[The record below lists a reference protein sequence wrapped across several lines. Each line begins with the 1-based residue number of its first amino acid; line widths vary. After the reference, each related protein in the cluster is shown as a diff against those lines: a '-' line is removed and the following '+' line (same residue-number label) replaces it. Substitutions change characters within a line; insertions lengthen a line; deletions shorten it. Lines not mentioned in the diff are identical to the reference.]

1 MGFLSKLFGTDG
13 AYKESV
19 KDLEKSKDLEM
30 NYYHNQANMDQLAR
44 SENQAALAEARELL
58 TQNNKRATASA
69 AVTGATPE
77 SVALE
82 KQNATEA
89 LADITTGIAKNASA
103 TKDAAMQNYLSANRD
118 YTTAINNVKLKQSE
132 AETSALGGLLSS
144 GINAATTLI
153 TGGIGGAK

>member
-89 LADITTGIAKNASA
+89 LADITTGIAKNASV

-132 AETSALGGLLSS
+132 AETAALGGLLSS

>member
-89 LADITTGIAKNASA
+89 S
-103 TKDAAMQNYLSANRD
+103 
-118 YTTAINNVKLKQSE
+118 
-132 AETSALGGLLSS
+132 
-144 GINAATTLI
+144 
-153 TGGIGGAK
+153 